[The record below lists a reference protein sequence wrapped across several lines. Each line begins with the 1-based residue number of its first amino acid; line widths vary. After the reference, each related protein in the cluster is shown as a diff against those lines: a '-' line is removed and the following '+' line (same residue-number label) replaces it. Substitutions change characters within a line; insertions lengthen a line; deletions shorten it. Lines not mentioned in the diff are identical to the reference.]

1 MGHHYDMSASG
12 SAGGGGGC
20 FGGGGFLP
28 ADDRQHPFYHSS
40 SVAMLDR
47 AFFDDDDDDDENDE
61 NDENFP
67 LNANDMPFAVD
78 GMNHTA
84 YIFPKND
91 TNSLHPPSCSDG
103 GATTGDASL
112 SVYSIRNEVSLVASM
127 CSAAPKRLQ
136 MFDKKTSTKNNH
148 HNQDPVFSPRDD
160 RTADRRGGSDT
171 AVAVSMPG
179 VESFTEELADFKS
192 FGASLMTSTT
202 SGAVKA
208 ESLQASAGSG

>member
-61 NDENFP
+61 NDENFS

-91 TNSLHPPSCSDG
+91 TNSLHPPSCPDG

-112 SVYSIRNEVSLVASM
+112 SVYSIRNGYKCLTRRRLRRIITTIMIQYSLHATIVLPTAEVVQILQLLYRCQESSH
-127 CSAAPKRLQ
+127 SPKNWPILNR
-136 MFDKKTSTKNNH
+136 S
-148 HNQDPVFSPRDD
+148 V
-160 RTADRRGGSDT
+160 
-171 AVAVSMPG
+171 
-179 VESFTEELADFKS
+179 
-192 FGASLMTSTT
+192 
-202 SGAVKA
+202 
-208 ESLQASAGSG
+208 QA